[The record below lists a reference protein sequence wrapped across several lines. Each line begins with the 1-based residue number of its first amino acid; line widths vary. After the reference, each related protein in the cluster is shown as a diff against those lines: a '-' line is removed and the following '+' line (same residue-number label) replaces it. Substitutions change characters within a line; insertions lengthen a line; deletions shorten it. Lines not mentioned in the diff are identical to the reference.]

1 MRIIFRTSL
10 LACAAQ
16 CAIGISGALAQD
28 AQPAA
33 SQPGGLEEIVVTAR
47 RVQENLQA
55 VPTAIT
61 AFTATELKEQQI
73 FSFGDIANN
82 VPNLNLQTQFGEPAT
97 PFITIRGFSNGT
109 LNPSVD
115 SPVGLYVDDVYIG
128 RAVGAAFDLADLE
141 QLEVLRG
148 PQGTLFGRNATGGAL
163 SFHTKKPTGEFDAHL
178 DTTFG
183 DYGLKRVK
191 ATVDTPEFAGF
202 SARLTVLHSENG
214 GYVKNS
220 EAGHVTV
227 LPDPFGTIRA
237 ADSFGEND
245 ETGVAL
251 AISYRGM
258 DKLSVDYKFD
268 FTNQVQSQLATQG
281 LGFASTDAFQQA
293 LVADQGSG
301 RVPISLSRL
310 GTLPLAFDTPGNL
323 TVMGHSLTAQYD
335 LTDDIKL
342 KSITAFRTMREFT
355 GGNDIDGG
363 NWIGTPFTAG
373 TLGIATGT
381 PFALID
387 SIARRAQHQWSEE
400 AQVIGNIGDLDWIA
414 GFYYFNEIGYQN
426 DPVLS
431 AFFGS
436 GILTPAAL
444 RKELASPGA
453 YVLGTIDGADNT
465 SLAGYTHA
473 TYHLTDAI
481 DLAAGLRFTNDQR
494 FYDHS
499 SPGRVFSQDASFY
512 HTDWDASV
520 TYRFT
525 PDISTY
531 AKASTGYL
539 AGGSLAGFNFKPE
552 TNQSYEV
559 GLKSEFF
566 DHTVRVNLVGF
577 YEHIRN
583 VQVTEFTAVNG
594 TYLIN
599 GGGESVNGVEL
610 ETRAIVAPGLQLTA
624 NFGYSR
630 TPSNVD
636 PVTGSAITVAYP
648 SENLALGSQ
657 YDTPPLFGDTYA
669 SFRVDAAWT
678 SGYAGLSDLPNN
690 PANKALIAATSM
702 PPEWQVNLR
711 ASLVDVPL
719 GPVKGKVSMWAK
731 NLLDNQNVA
740 FAREIFFTVG
750 QFEIPRTFG
759 ADLSFDWGA
768 AEPAP
773 EAAAAYVPPPVQ
785 APAGT
790 PRSYL
795 VFFDFN
801 ESDLTPRATQIVD
814 QAAKNAGPAKV
825 TQLTVTGHTDT
836 VGSDAYNMR
845 LSRRRA
851 ESVAAQLEK
860 DGIPS
865 SEIEIVAKGK
875 RDLLVPT
882 ADGVKEPQNRRVQ
895 IVYDNGAVS

>member
-1 MRIIFRTSL
+1 MRVNFRSLL
-10 LACAAQ
+10 LACVAP
-16 CAIGISGALAQD
+16 CAFASFPAMAQD
-28 AQPAA
+28 AQPGA
-33 SQPGGLEEIVVTAR
+33 LEEVVVTAR
-47 RVQENLQA
+47 RVQENLQT

-61 AFTATELKEQQI
+61 AFTAQDLKEQQI
-73 FSFGDIANN
+73 LSFGDIANN

-163 SFHTKKPTGEFDAHL
+163 SFHTKKPTGQFDAHL
-178 DTTFG
+178 ESSFG

-202 SARLTVLHSENG
+202 AARLTVLHAEND

-220 EAGHVTV
+220 AAGHVTV

-237 ADSFGEND
+237 ADSFGENNQ
-245 ETGVAL
+245 TGVAL
-251 AISYRGM
+251 AVSYNAI
-258 DKLSVDYKFD
+258 DKLTLDYKFD
-268 FTNQVQSQLATQG
+268 FSNQVQSQLATQG
-281 LGFASTDAFQQA
+281 LGFADTDAFQKL
-293 LVADQGSG
+293 LVQDQGPG
-301 RVPISLSRL
+301 RVPVSLNRL
-310 GTLPLAFDTPGNL
+310 GTIPLGFNTPGNL
-323 TVMGHSLTAQYD
+323 TTIGHSLTAQYELSDD
-335 LTDDIKL
+335 LKV
-342 KSITAFRTMREFT
+342 KSITAYRSQREDT
-355 GGNDIDGG
+355 GGNAIDGG
-363 NWIGTPFTAG
+363 TWVGTPFTAG
-373 TLGIATGT
+373 TLGIPVGT
-381 PFALID
+381 PWTLIS
-387 SIARRAQHQWSEE
+387 SIARRTQHQWSEE
-400 AQVIGNIGDLDWIA
+400 AQLIGNMGPFDWIA
-414 GFYYFNEIGYQN
+414 GVYYFNEIGNQN

-431 AFFGS
+431 GFFGS

-444 RKELASPGA
+444 RAELKSPAA
-453 YVLGTIDGADNT
+453 YILGTIDAADNT
-465 SLAGYTHA
+465 SIATYAHG
-473 TYHLTDAI
+473 TYHLGDSI
-481 DLAAGLRFTNDQR
+481 DLSAGLRFTNDQR
-494 FYDHS
+494 TYDHLA
-499 SPGRVFSQDASFY
+499 PGSVFSQQADFY

-520 TYRFT
+520 TYKFT
-525 PDISTY
+525 PGINVY

-552 TNQSYEV
+552 TNASYEI

-566 DHTVRVNLVGF
+566 DHKLRANIVGF

-583 VQVTEFTAVNG
+583 VQITEFDTTHG
-594 TYLIN
+594 TYIIN
-599 GGGESVNGVEL
+599 GGGENIQGVEL

-624 NFGYSR
+624 NYGYARS
-630 TPSNVD
+630 PSNVN
-636 PVTGSAITVAYP
+636 PVSGFSVGALYP
-648 SENLALGSQ
+648 SQNLALGTQ

-669 SFRVDAAWT
+669 SFRVDANWT
-678 SGYAGLSDLPNN
+678 SGYPGLSGLPDTAVNN
-690 PANKALIAATSM
+690 ALIAATST
-702 PPEWQVNLR
+702 PAEWMVNLR
-711 ASLVDVPL
+711 ATLVDIPM
-719 GPVKGKVSMWAK
+719 GPTKGRISVWTK
-731 NLLDNQNVA
+731 NLLDNQNIA
-740 FAREIFFTVG
+740 FSREIFYTAG

-759 ADLSFDWGA
+759 VDLSVDFGGQTSE
-768 AEPAP
+768 AEPAT
-773 EAAAAYVPPPVQ
+773 AYVPPPVV
-785 APAGT
+785 APAPA

-801 ESDLTPRATQIVD
+801 KSDLTPQAVSIVD
-814 QAAKNAGPAKV
+814 QAAHNAGPAKV

-882 ADGVKEPQNRRVQ
+882 GDGVKEPQNRRVQ
-895 IVYDNGAVS
+895 IVYSVGPTS

>member
-1 MRIIFRTSL
+1 MRANFRSLL
-10 LACAAQ
+10 LACVAPCAIASIPAAAQ
-16 CAIGISGALAQD
+16 DTPAGNSGAL
-28 AQPAA
+28 
-33 SQPGGLEEIVVTAR
+33 EEVVVTAR
-47 RVQENLQA
+47 RVQENLQS

-61 AFTATELKEQQI
+61 AFTAQDLKEQQI
-73 FSFGDIANN
+73 LSFGDIANN

-178 DTTFG
+178 ETSFG

-202 SARLTVLHSENG
+202 AARLTVLHTEND
-214 GYVKNS
+214 GYVQNS
-220 EAGHVTV
+220 RAGQVTV

-245 ETGVAL
+245 QTGVAL
-251 AISYRGM
+251 AISYKAI
-258 DKLSVDYKFD
+258 DKLTVDYKFD
-268 FTNQVQSQLATQG
+268 FSNQVQTQLGTQG
-281 LGFASTDAFQQA
+281 LGFADTDAFQQA
-293 LVADQGSG
+293 LVQDQGRG
-301 RVPISLSRL
+301 RVPVGLDRQ
-310 GTLPLAFDTPGNL
+310 GTLPLAFNTPGNL
-323 TVMGHSLTAQYD
+323 TTIGHSLTAQYE

-342 KSITAFRTMREFT
+342 KSITAYRSQREDT
-355 GGNDIDGG
+355 GGNAIDGG
-363 NWIGTPFTAG
+363 TWVGTPFTAA
-373 TLGIATGT
+373 TLGIPAGT
-381 PFALID
+381 PWTLIS
-387 SIARRAQHQWSEE
+387 SIARRTQHQWSEE
-400 AQVIGNIGDLDWIA
+400 AQLIGNTGPFDWIA
-414 GFYYFNEIGYQN
+414 GVYYFNEIGYQN

-431 AFFGS
+431 GFFGS

-444 RKELASPGA
+444 RAELQSPAA
-453 YVLGTIDGADNT
+453 YVLGTIDAADNT
-465 SLAGYTHA
+465 SIATYAHG
-473 TYHLTDAI
+473 TYHLGDSI

-494 FYDHS
+494 SYDHLV
-499 SPGRVFSQDASFY
+499 PGSVFSQQADFY
-512 HTDWDASV
+512 HTDWDASA
-520 TYRFT
+520 TYKFT
-525 PDISTY
+525 PDISAY

-552 TNQSYEV
+552 TNASYEV

-566 DHTVRVNLVGF
+566 DHKVRANIVGF
-577 YEHIRN
+577 YEHVRN
-583 VQVTEFTAVNG
+583 VQITEFDTTHG
-594 TYLIN
+594 TYIIN
-599 GGGESVNGVEL
+599 GGGENIQGVEL

-624 NFGYSR
+624 NYGYARS
-630 TPSNVD
+630 PSNVN
-636 PVTGSAITVAYP
+636 PVTGLDIGALYP
-648 SENLALGSQ
+648 SQNLALGAQ

-669 SFRVDAAWT
+669 SFRVDANWT
-678 SGYAGLSDLPNN
+678 SGYAGLSGLPDTAVNN
-690 PANKALIAATSM
+690 ALIAATST
-702 PPEWQVNLR
+702 PAEWTVNLR
-711 ASLVDVPL
+711 ATLVDIPM
-719 GPVKGKVSMWAK
+719 GPTKGRISLWTK
-731 NLLDNQNVA
+731 NLLDNQNIA
-740 FAREIFFTVG
+740 FSREIFYTVG

-759 ADLSFDWGA
+759 VDLSVDFGGESSE
-768 AEPAP
+768 AEP
-773 EAAAAYVPPPVQ
+773 AAAYVPPPVV
-785 APAGT
+785 APAPA

-801 ESDLTPRATQIVD
+801 KSDLTPQAVQIVD
-814 QAAKNAGPAKV
+814 QAAKNAGTAHV

-895 IVYDNGAVS
+895 IVYSGGPTS

>member
-1 MRIIFRTSL
+1 MRANFRSLL
-10 LACAAQ
+10 LACVAPCAFASMPAA
-16 CAIGISGALAQD
+16 AQD
-28 AQPAA
+28 AQPSQAA
-33 SQPGGLEEIVVTAR
+33 GLEEVVVTAR

-61 AFTATELKEQQI
+61 AFTAADLKEQQI
-73 FSFGDIANN
+73 LSFGDIANN

-163 SFHTKKPTGEFDAHL
+163 SFHTKKPTGQFDAHL
-178 DTTFG
+178 DTGFG
-183 DYGLKRVK
+183 DYGLKQVK

-202 SARLTVLHSENG
+202 LARLTVLHSEND

-227 LPDPFGTIRA
+227 LPDPYGTIRA

-245 ETGVAL
+245 QTGVAL
-251 AISYRGM
+251 AVSYNAV
-258 DKLSVDYKFD
+258 DQLTVDYKFD

-281 LGFASTDAFQQA
+281 LGFADTDAFQQS
-293 LVADQGSG
+293 LVADQGPG

-310 GTLPLAFDTPGNL
+310 GTLPLSLNTPGNL
-323 TVMGHSLTAQYD
+323 TVMGHSLTAQYE

-342 KSITAFRTMREFT
+342 KSITAFRTMREDT
-355 GGNDIDGG
+355 GGNAIDGG
-363 NWIGTPFTAG
+363 TYVGSPFTAG
-373 TLGIATGT
+373 SLGIPVGVPWT
-381 PFALID
+381 LIS
-387 SIARRAQHQWSEE
+387 SIARRTQHQWSEE
-400 AQVIGNIGDLDWIA
+400 AQVIGNMGDFDWIA
-414 GFYYFNEIGYQN
+414 GFYYFNEIGHQD

-444 RKELASPGA
+444 RAELASPGA
-453 YVLGTIDGADNT
+453 YVLGTKDAADNT
-465 SLAGYTHA
+465 SFAGYTHG
-473 TYHLTDAI
+473 TYHLGDNI
-481 DLAAGLRFTNDQR
+481 DLSAGLRFTNDER
-494 FYDHS
+494 TYNHLVPTEVYSINND
-499 SPGRVFSQDASFY
+499 FY

-520 TYRFT
+520 TYKFT
-525 PDISTY
+525 PDINVY

-539 AGGSLAGFNFKPE
+539 AGGALGGFAFKPE
-552 TNQSYEV
+552 TNQSFEV
-559 GLKSEFF
+559 GLKSEFL
-566 DHTVRVNLVGF
+566 DHRLRANIVGF
-577 YEHIRN
+577 YQHVRN
-583 VQVTEFTAVNG
+583 VQVTEFDTTHG
-594 TYLIN
+594 TYIIN
-599 GGGESVNGVEL
+599 GGGESINGVEL
-610 ETRAIVAPGLQLTA
+610 ETRALVLPGWQLTA

-630 TPSNVD
+630 TPTNVN
-636 PVTGSAITVAYP
+636 PVTGFSIGSLYP
-648 SENLALGSQ
+648 SENLALGTQ

-669 SFRVDAAWT
+669 SFRADADWT
-678 SGYAGLSDLPNN
+678 SGYAGLSDLPNTAVN
-690 PANKALIAATSM
+690 NTLIAETST
-702 PPEWQVNLR
+702 PAEWQVNLR
-711 ASLVDVPL
+711 ASLIDIPM
-719 GPVKGKVSMWAK
+719 GPVKGKVSMWVK
-731 NLLDNQNVA
+731 NLLDNENIA
-740 FAREIFFTVG
+740 FSREIFFTVG

-768 AEPAP
+768 AESAP

-785 APAGT
+785 APA
-790 PRSYL
+790 PAPHSYL

-801 ESDLTPRATQIVD
+801 KSDLTPQAVTIVD
-814 QAAKNAGPAKV
+814 QAARNAGPAKA

-895 IVYDNGAVS
+895 IVYDGAGA